1 MGRGKRL
8 IWLAVVA
15 LALAAP
21 VAAAPASPGTIDSS
35 ATGTQTARRVQP
47 PARTFSLAAA
57 GDLLTE
63 AVVNNRAARDAAN
76 AGRGERLDF
85 TGFFDPIDDILQS
98 VDLAICHMEIPIG
111 RPGARYGVMG
121 KSPFGGNLLLAGNEI
136 AADLR
141 TVGFNR
147 CSTASNH
154 SNDLGIE
161 GIASTLDAFDA
172 VGMPHTGTARTPDER
187 LPATFLVNGVNV
199 AHLSYAVSSNT
210 GFTFDAWRL
219 NRAVDVNALAAD
231 VRTAR
236 ATGAEVVIVSI
247 HLKQE
252 MLPAPIA
259 SDRDFVTRLTAAV
272 PIDLVIQHGPHVVQ
286 PVERVNGAL
295 VYWSLGNMLSGMGL
309 PGRGKYSDVRAL
321 DGLLA
326 TVRFTQQPDG
336 SWSTEAATVLICNER
351 LSRTI
356 YSATR
361 VLADPTASPDLRA
374 QAQACLDR
382 SSAVVADLT

>member
-1 MGRGKRL
+1 MPAIAAG
-8 IWLAVVA
+8 
-15 LALAAP
+15 AAP
-21 VAAAPASPGTIDSS
+21 LDSPAGPT
-35 ATGTQTARRVQP
+35 AVARRVNP
-47 PARTFSLAAA
+47 PARTFSIAAA

-63 AVVNNRAARDAAN
+63 AVVNSRASREAAN

-85 TGFFDPIDDILQS
+85 TPFFEPIDDILQS

-111 RPGARYGVMG
+111 RPDARYGVMG
-121 KSPFGGNLLLAGNEI
+121 KSPFGGNLLLAANEI

-141 TVGFNR
+141 AVGFNR

-172 VGMPHTGTARTPDER
+172 VGMPHTGTARTPAEQ
-187 LPATFLVNGVNV
+187 LPANFLVNGISV
-199 AHLSYAVSSNT
+199 AHLSYTVSSNT
-210 GFTFDAWRL
+210 GFTGDAWRL
-219 NRAVDVNALAAD
+219 NRAVDVDALAAD
-231 VRTAR
+231 VRAVR
-236 ATGAEVVIVSI
+236 AAGAEVVIVSI

-309 PGRGKYSDVRAL
+309 PGRDKYSDVRAL

-326 TVRFTQQPDG
+326 TVRFTRQPDG
-336 SWSTEAATVLICNER
+336 QWSTEAATVLICNER

-356 YSATR
+356 YSASR
-361 VLADPTASPDLRA
+361 VLADPTAPDDLRV

-382 SSAVVADLT
+382 SAAVVADLD

>member
-1 MGRGKRL
+1 
-8 IWLAVVA
+8 
-15 LALAAP
+15 
-21 VAAAPASPGTIDSS
+21 
-35 ATGTQTARRVQP
+35 
-47 PARTFSLAAA
+47 
-57 GDLLTE
+57 
-63 AVVNNRAARDAAN
+63 
-76 AGRGERLDF
+76 
-85 TGFFDPIDDILQS
+85 
-98 VDLAICHMEIPIG
+98 
-111 RPGARYGVMG
+111 MG
-121 KSPFGGNLLLAGNEI
+121 KSPFGGNLLLAANEI

-161 GIASTLDAFDA
+161 GIASTLDTFDA

-187 LPATFLVNGVNV
+187 LPASFLVNGVNV

-210 GFTFDAWRL
+210 GFTFDPWRL

-231 VRTAR
+231 VRTVR
-236 ATGAEVVIVSI
+236 AAGAEVVIVSI

-286 PVERVNGAL
+286 PVERVNGSL

-309 PGRGKYSDVRAL
+309 PDRGKYSDVRAL

-336 SWSTEAATVLICNER
+336 RWSTKAATVLICNER

-361 VLADPTASPDLRA
+361 VLSDPTTSPDLRA

-382 SSAVVADLT
+382 SAAVVVDLT

>member
-1 MGRGKRL
+1 MGRGRRL
-8 IWLAVVA
+8 HWLGPVA
-15 LALAAP
+15 LGMAALAAP
-21 VAAAPASPGTIDSS
+21 ATAAPASLDSAAGTVQS
-35 ATGTQTARRVQP
+35 ARRLQP
-47 PARTFSLAAA
+47 PPRTFSIAAA

-63 AVVNNRAARDAAN
+63 AVVNNRAAREAAN

-85 TGFFDPIDDILQS
+85 TPFFAPIDDILQS
-98 VDLAICHMEIPIG
+98 VDLAICHMEVPIG

-121 KSPFGGNLLLAGNEI
+121 KSPFGGNLLLAANEI

-141 TVGFNR
+141 AVGFDR

-187 LPATFLVNGVNV
+187 LPGNFLVNGVNV

-210 GFTFDAWRL
+210 GFTFDPWRL
-219 NRAVDVNALAAD
+219 NRAVDVDDLAAD
-231 VRTAR
+231 VRAVR
-236 ATGAEVVIVSI
+236 AAGAEVVIVSI

-272 PIDLVIQHGPHVVQ
+272 PIDLLIQHGPHVVQ

-336 SWSTEAATVLICNER
+336 RWSTAAITVLICNER
-351 LSRTI
+351 LSRSI

-361 VLADPTASPDLRA
+361 VIADPTASSDLHA
-374 QAQACLDR
+374 QARACLDR
-382 SSAVVADLT
+382 SAAVVADLT